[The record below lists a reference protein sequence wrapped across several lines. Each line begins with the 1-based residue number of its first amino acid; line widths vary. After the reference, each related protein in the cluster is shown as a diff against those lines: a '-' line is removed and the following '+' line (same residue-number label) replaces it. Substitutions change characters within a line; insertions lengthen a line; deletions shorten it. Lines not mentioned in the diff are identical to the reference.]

1 MNTVDKVTK
10 EVKLVVDSAKD
21 TTISNVIKYVRENS
35 LQLTDVQVNGLLNL
49 IGLSIDEGYQRSVT
63 TFQNSVKKFV

>member
-49 IGLSIDEGYQRSVT
+49 IGLSIDEGYQRSVA

>member
-21 TTISNVIKYVRENS
+21 ATVSNVIKYIRENS
-35 LQLTDVQVNGLLNL
+35 LQLTEVQVSGLLNL

-63 TFQNSVKKFV
+63 TFQNSVKKIV